1 MVATSAVSTPR
12 SVLLSADCLLQRSAG
27 AGAETFLA
35 RLGLALGFPP
45 LLFAAAFAA
54 IAAAALIPRKCIPA
68 ASRRS
73 HSAVFT
79 DETEATE
86 IGAGAAMLSSPMT
99 RRAVVSLFVTLFTIY
114 PTVWP
119 GRYWHVDRQAQIIE
133 THFEP
138 SCSELIGIR

>member
-1 MVATSAVSTPR
+1 MSTPR

-27 AGAETFLA
+27 VGAETFLA

-54 IAAAALIPRKCIPA
+54 IAAAAAAAALIPRKCIPA
-68 ASRRS
+68 ATQRSRN
-73 HSAVFT
+73 AVDD

-86 IGAGAAMLSSPMT
+86 VGASAAMLSSSTT

-114 PTVWP
+114 PTVGP
-119 GRYWHVDRQAQIIE
+119 GILPATSLMPFFNPRVR
-133 THFEP
+133 
-138 SCSELIGIR
+138 R

>member
-27 AGAETFLA
+27 VGAETFLA

-54 IAAAALIPRKCIPA
+54 IAAAAAFIPRKC
-68 ASRRS
+68 RR
-73 HSAVFT
+73 AVYT
-79 DETEATE
+79 DETAATDV
-86 IGAGAAMLSSPMT
+86 GASAAMLSSATT

-114 PTVWP
+114 PTVGSSTYFP
-119 GRYWHVDRQAQIIE
+119 PHHRNA
-133 THFEP
+133 
-138 SCSELIGIR
+138 S